1 MIKLHFAFLFNLQLM
16 IMSNFMYERSL
27 VNCVNNIALNNESVP
42 ISFPSP
48 EGKKHDMQM
57 SKFLKFNVQICWANI
72 ILLSL
77 CNSRS
82 ISR

>member
-1 MIKLHFAFLFNLQLM
+1 
-16 IMSNFMYERSL
+16 MYERSL

-57 SKFLKFNVQICWANI
+57 SKFLKFNEQIC
-72 ILLSL
+72 
-77 CNSRS
+77 
-82 ISR
+82 